1 MRGKSMEGRKEA
13 WNGGRVEER
22 NGGRKERKE
31 KEFGQ
36 ILFL

>member
-1 MRGKSMEGRKEA
+1 MEGRKEA